1 MSDTHERTILVVGA
15 SGIIGRAAID
25 LLQRSPGNHVIGISR
40 RAPDLDCT
48 HTPVDLNDERA
59 CADFCR
65 SVPATT
71 HVIYTALYEKPGL
84 IAGWHEEDQM
94 QTNLSMLRNIMEPL
108 NRHASGLRHVSLLQG
123 TKAYGA
129 HLRPMKIPGKEREPR
144 VEHENFYWLQEDYI
158 RDLASRSNWRF
169 TIWRPQV
176 VFGHALG
183 APMNMLAA
191 IGVYASLQ
199 KCKGL
204 PLSYPGGPNA
214 PVEATDADLLAKA
227 FAFAMEHEDET
238 ANETFNITNGDVFE
252 WRNLWPAVADA
263 MGMEMGDDQPLLL
276 SEHCPEDEAWQA
288 LVREH
293 GLANHSI
300 RELVGDSFIYADAL
314 FAAGS
319 EIAPPPAL
327 VSTIKLRK
335 AGFGECI
342 DTEDMLYAWLRRLQE
357 MKILPPA

>member
-1 MSDTHERTILVVGA
+1 MRQRNILVVGA

-25 LLQRSPGNHVIGISR
+25 YLQRSPGHTVTGVSR
-40 RAPDLDCT
+40 RAPDLNCR
-48 HTPVDLNDERA
+48 HLSLDLRDEDA
-59 CADFCR
+59 CAECCR
-65 SVPATT
+65 SLSDTT
-71 HVIYTALYEKPGL
+71 HVIYTALFEKPGL
-84 IAGWHEEDQM
+84 IAGWREADQM

-108 NRHASGLRHVSLLQG
+108 NRHAPGLRHVSLLQG

-129 HLRPMKIPGKEREPR
+129 HLRAMKIPGKEREPR

-158 RDLASRSNWRF
+158 RDLASRGDWHF

-199 KCKGL
+199 KHKGL
-204 PLSYPGGPNA
+204 PLSWPGGPNA
-214 PVEATDADLLAKA
+214 PVEGTDADLLANA
-227 FAFAMEHEDET
+227 FAFAMEHEEET

-263 MGMEMGDDQPLLL
+263 VGMESGDDQPLLL
-276 SEHCPEDEAWQA
+276 SQHCYKEEELWQA

-293 GLANHSI
+293 GLVNHSI

-314 FAAGS
+314 FATGS
-319 EIAPPPAL
+319 EVAPPPAL

-335 AGFGECI
+335 AGFTDCI
-342 DTEDMLYAWLRRLQE
+342 DTEDMLHAWLSRLQQ